1 METDFTSSWAVQKL
15 ADFLAG
21 INTSDDEREV
31 FATAAEMAADALD
44 AELGA
49 IESGGMFV
57 ACFGAGN
64 GSDARDRLV
73 DALDHGSNFE
83 LDGVGLC
90 VLATSTLDGLDG
102 RLVLA
107 RRSSEPFSSGEL
119 VLLRSMARAL
129 SMAITSLRLLN
140 STREHERRFSAVI
153 RSSLDC
159 IISMGMDEL
168 ITEWNPAAEA
178 TFGYSRAEA
187 MGRRM
192 DQLIIPERLRVA
204 HRAGMKRL
212 AATGEGAILDN
223 RIEVPA
229 LRKDGTEF
237 PAELAVTVVHG
248 NEPRITAYLRDISER
263 QAATAHLTETTQ
275 RLSALVDSLNAA
287 VVVETEERMV
297 GLVNTRFCE
306 IFQCSR
312 TPDDLAG
319 ESCAA
324 AAEQAVMVLK
334 HPHEFIARTEEIFN
348 AGKPV
353 FDDVVEFSDGR
364 TFERDHIPIIAEGR
378 TQGRLWVYR
387 DVTARIAFEKDLAE
401 ARDNAL
407 AASRLKSSFLATM
420 SHEIRTPMNGVVGLV
435 DLLSGSPLNPQQQ
448 ELVRMLDHSAEHLIG
463 VIDDILDFSRIE
475 AGELKVESIPFTP
488 SVAINDV
495 VQLFVHR
502 AKKNDIELNVAIAPE
517 LSEPFMSD
525 PGRLRQILQN
535 LIGNALKFTHA
546 GSVNV
551 QALVRTDPDGR
562 GQKLHLSV
570 SDTGIGIPP
579 EICERLFDPF
589 VQADAST
596 ARLYGGS
603 GLGLS
608 ICHRLT
614 DLMGGSIGV
623 TSTPGSG
630 STFTVVLPLATV
642 DAAARAASTADAQP
656 GVAGEADVPGL
667 ILVVEDNPVNQA
679 VVEMQLERLGHEVV
693 VANGGQ
699 AALDELTTGKPYDVV
714 LMDCQMPGMDGFTA
728 TGHIREI
735 DGTMATIPVVA
746 MTANALREDREACLA
761 AGMNDYLAKPVR
773 ADDLKLMLDRWIAKS
788 RAARGVETTPTSDPT
803 IPVVDFNVLNQLV
816 EDLGGDK
823 SVLGEFT
830 GIFLRELPKRLEAI
844 QLQLP
849 ADDRHAMR
857 ERAHALRS
865 PSRALGLARLDDVCE
880 RMERAALNGSLDEAR
895 SLERALLIAAEA
907 SVAELCQ
914 LAPAHS

>member
-1 METDFTSSWAVQKL
+1 METDFTNSWAVQKL

-21 INTSDDEREV
+21 INTSDVEREV
-31 FATAAEMAADALD
+31 FDTAAEMAADALD

-49 IESGGMFV
+49 IEGEGV
-57 ACFGAGN
+57 LLACFGAGTS
-64 GSDARDRLV
+64 SDVRNPLL
-73 DALDHGSNFE
+73 DALDHGSTFT
-83 LDGVGLC
+83 LPGVGAC
-90 VLATSTLDGLDG
+90 VTAESHLDGLDG

-107 RRSSEPFSSGEL
+107 RRESEPFSSGEL

-129 SMAITSLRLLN
+129 SMAVTSLRLLN
-140 STREHERRFSAVI
+140 TTREHERKFAAVI

-159 IISMGMDEL
+159 IVSMGIDGL
-168 ITEWNPAAEA
+168 ITEWNPAAET

-187 MGRRM
+187 MGQPM
-192 DQLIIPERLRVA
+192 DQLVIPERFREA
-204 HRAGMKRL
+204 HRAGLKHFL
-212 AATGEGAILDN
+212 SSGTGPIIES
-223 RIEVPA
+223 RIEIPA

-237 PAELAVTVVHG
+237 PAELAVTVVQG
-248 NEPRITAYLRDISER
+248 TEPRFTAYLRDISER

-287 VVVETEERMV
+287 VVVETEERTV
-297 GLVNTRFCE
+297 GLANTRFCE
-306 IFQCSR
+306 IFQCPMV
-312 TPDDLAG
+312 PDELAG
-319 ESCAA
+319 ASCAA
-324 AAEQAVMVLK
+324 AAAQASLVLK
-334 HPHEFIARTEEIFN
+334 HPDEFMARTEEIFD
-348 AGKPV
+348 AGRPV
-353 FDDVVEFSDGR
+353 FDDVVQFADGR
-364 TFERDHIPIIAEGR
+364 TFERDHIPIIADGKM
-378 TQGRLWVYR
+378 QGRLWVYR
-387 DVTARIAFEKDLAE
+387 DVTARIEFEKDLAE

-435 DLLSGSPLNPQQQ
+435 DLLSGSPLNPQQT

-475 AGELKVESIPFTP
+475 AGELRVESIPFTP
-488 SVAINDV
+488 AVVINDV
-495 VQLFVHR
+495 VQLFSHR
-502 AKKNDIELNVAIAPE
+502 AKKNDITLETEIAPE
-517 LSEPFMSD
+517 LSGSYLSD

-535 LIGNALKFTHA
+535 LIGNALKFTHH
-546 GSVNV
+546 GSISV
-551 QALVRTDPDGR
+551 QAIMKTDPDGLGR
-562 GQKLHLSV
+562 KLHLSV

-579 EICERLFDPF
+579 EICERLFEPF

-630 STFTVVLPLATV
+630 STFTVVLPLEPVDTATE
-642 DAAARAASTADAQP
+642 AAAAEDTRP
-656 GVAGEADVPGL
+656 GTCDEADVPGR

-693 VANGGQ
+693 VTNGGR
-699 AALDELTTGKPYDVV
+699 AALDELATGKQYDVI

-728 TGHIREI
+728 TGHIRTLDSPVAEI
-735 DGTMATIPVVA
+735 PIVA

-761 AGMNDYLAKPVR
+761 AGMSDYLPKPVR
-773 ADDLKLMLDRWIAKS
+773 ADDLKIMLDRWITKS
-788 RAARGVETTPTSDPT
+788 RAARGVEVVEMNES
-803 IPVVDFNVLNQLV
+803 IPVVDVKVLNQLV

-830 GIFLRELPKRLEAI
+830 AIFLRELPKRLEAI

-907 SVAELCQ
+907 SVAELCE
-914 LAPAHS
+914 LAPARS